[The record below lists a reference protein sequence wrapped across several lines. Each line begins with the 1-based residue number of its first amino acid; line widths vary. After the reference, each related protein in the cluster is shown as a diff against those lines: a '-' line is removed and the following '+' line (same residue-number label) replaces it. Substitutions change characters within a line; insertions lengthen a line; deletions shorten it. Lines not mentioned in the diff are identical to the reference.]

1 MAMGE
6 LLQLTV
12 NGLIAGSA
20 YALLALGFW
29 VVYGTTRTFHFAHG
43 GVYTLGGYVFY
54 HTLAVL
60 EAPFV
65 VAVAA
70 TLLATALLGM
80 GIERFLYRPLRAIGA
95 SDMEILLSSL
105 GLYVLIENLVIIVWK
120 SDPRLVPVAEAF
132 QRGLALGPVWITG
145 LQLVGLGASL
155 ALWGGLALF
164 LRRTRVGKA
173 IRALAADPEMTE
185 IVGINEDR
193 IRLVV
198 YGVGSVLAGCSVV
211 LAAIDTG
218 IAPSSGMS
226 ALLIATISVIV
237 GGTAAV
243 SGGVAGG
250 FLIGVVENVGIWKI
264 ASEWKQAIAFGV
276 LAAFILLR
284 PTGILGPRNLK

>member
-1 MAMGE
+1 MGE

-29 VVYGTTRTFHFAHG
+29 VIYGTTRTFHFAHG

-54 HTLAVL
+54 HSLAVW
-60 EAPFV
+60 EIPFP
-65 VAVAA
+65 AAMAA
-70 TLLATALLGM
+70 TLLVSAALGVA
-80 GIERFLYRPLRAIGA
+80 IERLVYRPLRAIGA
-95 SDMEILLSSL
+95 SDMETLLSSL

-120 SDPRLVPVAEAF
+120 SDPRLVPVAERL
-132 QRGLALGPVWITG
+132 QQGLPLGPIWITG
-145 LQLVGLGASL
+145 LQIVGLAASL

-164 LRRTRVGKA
+164 LRRSRVGKA

-185 IVGINEDR
+185 IVGINADR

-198 YGVGSVLAGCSVV
+198 YAVGSVLAGCSVA
-211 LAAIDTG
+211 LSAIDTG
-218 IAPSSGMS
+218 IAPSSGMN

-237 GGTAAV
+237 GGTSAV

-284 PTGILGPRNLK
+284 PTGLLGPRHAK